1 MHHLKGVFVYTQQ
14 SLYVWIDRKV
24 NHLKKLGSMTGSVIK
39 KKQYMTQQMT
49 KEINENVLS

>member
-1 MHHLKGVFVYTQQ
+1 MN
-14 SLYVWIDRKV
+14 RKA

-49 KEINENVLS
+49 KEIHENETVLS